1 MVAADQM
8 TALGDGTRRAV
19 FDLVAEC
26 PRSVREIAELLP
38 VSRPAVSQHL
48 KVLENAGLVSA
59 TASGTRRIYRVDP
72 SGLSQ
77 IRDWIDEQWDR
88 VLDEFVDAARKEHH
102 LRTETKIE
110 PVIKRRSL
118 DIDPP
123 SAFDLF
129 TKRIQQWWPVASHSI
144 QAEAVTEIRFDPRV
158 GGRVVE
164 VGADGTEMAWAD
176 VMAWDPPHR
185 FVLSWHPNPSPAA
198 ASVLEVRFTAT
209 DKGGTEMYLEHR
221 GWEEFG
227 DDGQELRDTYQTGW
241 DIVLEP
247 YEQASQNPEP

>member
-1 MVAADQM
+1 MAVASQM

-19 FDLVAEC
+19 FGLVAER
-26 PRSVREIAELLP
+26 PRSVRELAELLP

-59 TASGTRRIYRVDP
+59 TASGARRIYRVDP

-88 VLDEFVDAARKEHH
+88 VLDEFVDAARKDAQ
-102 LRTETKIE
+102 LGTGTKIQ
-110 PVIKRRSL
+110 PVVKRRTL
-118 DIDPP
+118 EIEP
-123 SAFDLF
+123 SAAFDLF
-129 TKRIQQWWPVASHSI
+129 TNRIQHWWPVASHSI
-144 QAEAVTEIRFDPRV
+144 QAEEVTEIRFDRHV

-164 VGADGTEMAWAD
+164 VGADGTEYSWAD

-198 ASVLEVRFTAT
+198 ATVLEVRFTAT
-209 DKGGTEMYLEHR
+209 ADGGTEMYLEHR

-227 DDGQELRDTYQTGW
+227 IDGQELRDNYQMGW
-241 DIVLEP
+241 DVVLEP
-247 YEQASQNPEP
+247 YERAAGTS